1 MSWGGCYGKSSNVA
15 VYSRTT
21 LSTPVCFSNSKFKDN
36 RIIRDI
42 KSNRNN
48 PSEARLKRVFI
59 LFHERKKW
67 ISHIECISHPYA
79 AVLPLCASWTQS
91 SKPEVERKGMLVTL
105 VAPYLPRR
113 IIYLVGLS
121 TSPDYTPHRI
131 IHLFQS
137 LYGSDSAGR
146 GKFLFYSSY
155 MFSLTLVTGSTLMA
169 VLSTQAMQSTTK
181 PSLTEHVTQT
191 QDVVYIM

>member
-1 MSWGGCYGKSSNVA
+1 MSEHNLQTVQTYFCSHVVAWGYHIRLYIYHFATESCCDKLYVSWGGCYGKSSNVA

-36 RIIRDI
+36 RIIQDI

-67 ISHIECISHPYA
+67 IRHIECISHPYA

-113 IIYLVGLS
+113 IIYLAGLS
-121 TSPDYTPHRI
+121 TSPDY
-131 IHLFQS
+131 
-137 LYGSDSAGR
+137 
-146 GKFLFYSSY
+146 
-155 MFSLTLVTGSTLMA
+155 
-169 VLSTQAMQSTTK
+169 
-181 PSLTEHVTQT
+181 PSLSKPIWVRFCRTGKIPVLFLIY
-191 QDVVYIM
+191 V